1 MKKIKFLALMMMA
14 GALVFT
20 SCKKDDE
27 TIPAPTISLS
37 GSDNQELD
45 FTNQDSLQVVMSVS
59 VKADGKVETFS
70 IKEKKVVDANN
81 STSTAYDASTTDDF
95 KGETSKTYYFDKW
108 FHQSD
113 FVGLQSINYEF
124 NLTDKEGQS
133 ASKVLVIKEKQN
145 SQETP
150 FATEKTTGSFWHIHG
165 QKPGAYDLDG
175 DAEVSSTGDP
185 STKSMINTDPATDA
199 SVPSGFTGSW
209 ESGNNTEFVKDNN
222 YDYDNATVEGAT
234 AAYAA
239 GTASGTVTNPAVGD
253 IYIAKKGNIYY
264 VIKIT
269 SLNPEEDDNAK
280 NNNGQIKFS
289 YKKN

>member
-20 SCKKDDE
+20 SCKKDE
-27 TIPAPTISLS
+27 EVAAPTISFS
-37 GSDNQELD
+37 GASSYEVALA
-45 FTNQDSLQVVMSVS
+45 DSTRIVFNAD
-59 VKADGKVETFS
+59 VKADGKVDAFTVTRTTVTGTTETS
-70 IKEKKVVDANN
+70 GTPENVSA
-81 STSTAYDASTTDDF
+81 A
-95 KGETSKTYYFDKW
+95 KGETAYTYNFDESFKA
-108 FHQSD
+108 SD
-113 FVGLQSINYEF
+113 FTGGIDKILYVF
-124 NLTDKEGQS
+124 KVTDKEGQNV
-133 ASKVLVIKEKQN
+133 SKTLTITLESN
-145 SQETP
+145 SGTP

-185 STKSMINTDPATDA
+185 STKSMINTDSA
-199 SVPSGFTGSW
+199 SPDSDPSSFTGSW